1 VCFCLLFFPLFVDVF
16 IVQPVHVDDTYTA
29 RKDLSPL
36 VESGFRLAH
45 PQSRPTYSASRGG
58 GSLVSGGATFST
70 NYRNS
75 GLYDADSSTTG
86 RVAREVAEGLQ
97 KARSQQIAG
106 SYRQHYPLQQS
117 SPDQAQQAQQQEDY
131 SQAAFDAAYEQA
143 VNASAAA
150 AEDDDGVGYYTN
162 DVRDAPP
169 PGAEIAASSGG
180 SYRSNLAVERRAG
193 ASSAAA
199 QRDLAGDPLKE
210 HPLDNAYRK
219 ARTVYKR
226 SYGLSM

>member
-1 VCFCLLFFPLFVDVF
+1 
-16 IVQPVHVDDTYTA
+16 
-29 RKDLSPL
+29 
-36 VESGFRLAH
+36 
-45 PQSRPTYSASRGG
+45 
-58 GSLVSGGATFST
+58 
-70 NYRNS
+70 
-75 GLYDADSSTTG
+75 LYDADSITTG

-97 KARSQQIAG
+97 KARSQQIAA

-117 SPDQAQQAQQQEDY
+117 PEQAQQAQQEDY
-131 SQAAFDAAYEQA
+131 SQAAFDAEYEQA